1 MASDLLPSTPVLLLS
16 LIALL
21 YLARWLADKKRY
33 DISRIPSAPREI
45 AHWLWGHELLTFQA
59 QATETYTNWA
69 ALCGPFFRVKGALF
83 HPDIIVA
90 ADHGAVQHIFQN
102 SDDYVKSPAFRPPVA
117 NVLGKGLVW
126 AEGDDHKTQRRILAP
141 AFSSEA
147 IKGMADDISECSE
160 KLESRLTNHI
170 LSAGGSATVNMIEY
184 ASTCTLDII
193 GRVAFGHDFKAGQS
207 TEAKEIHTSWLGHV
221 NTGLGFGGFVA
232 MLVMR
237 AVPFITLLLTKLP
250 IEAIRA
256 GGRIREIT
264 TKLSMRL
271 LESGTIN
278 EKGRDIMSILMKA
291 ERDAA
296 KGDRTQGRLTPQ
308 QIVDNVNTFIMV
320 GHETTAGSLSFTLLE
335 LARHPEVQ
343 QRLREEIRTVGRDLN
358 YDDVQRLEFLDA
370 VVKEGLRLHPASP
383 QTERVALRDDV
394 IPLSKPIRTPSGETL
409 SSVRIKAGQVFH
421 IPFTTMHVNPAVW
434 GADAAQFNPAR
445 WLTPGGVPPPSELP
459 HGWSGLVT
467 FCDGPRNCIG
477 YRLAVF
483 EFKVILATLVRSLEF
498 AETTACVVEKIS
510 PTLQPV
516 VDGRGGLLPLHV
528 SLAA

>member
-1 MASDLLPSTPVLLLS
+1 
-16 LIALL
+16 
-21 YLARWLADKKRY
+21 
-33 DISRIPSAPREI
+33 
-45 AHWLWGHELLTFQA
+45 
-59 QATETYTNWA
+59 
-69 ALCGPFFRVKGALF
+69 
-83 HPDIIVA
+83 
-90 ADHGAVQHIFQN
+90 
-102 SDDYVKSPAFRPPVA
+102 
-117 NVLGKGLVW
+117 
-126 AEGDDHKTQRRILAP
+126 
-141 AFSSEA
+141 
-147 IKGMADDISECSE
+147 
-160 KLESRLTNHI
+160 
-170 LSAGGSATVNMIEY
+170 
-184 ASTCTLDII
+184 
-193 GRVAFGHDFKAGQS
+193 
-207 TEAKEIHTSWLGHV
+207 
-221 NTGLGFGGFVA
+221 
-232 MLVMR
+232 
-237 AVPFITLLLTKLP
+237 
-250 IEAIRA
+250 
-256 GGRIREIT
+256 
-264 TKLSMRL
+264 
-271 LESGTIN
+271 
-278 EKGRDIMSILMKA
+278 
-291 ERDAA
+291 
-296 KGDRTQGRLTPQ
+296 
-308 QIVDNVNTFIMV
+308 MV

-370 VVKEGLRLHPASP
+370 VVKEGYVHLPCSSSVSVQLTVHHACSLRLHPASP

-434 GADAAQFNPAR
+434 GPSAARFNPAR